1 MISLLKILNELEIN
15 NPSKPT
21 NNKQLLDFLN
31 KNKEKVTKY
40 IIDTY
45 YSFDNDD
52 EDLIED
58 LKNSHF
64 EIDGSDNPSIGDGY
78 TYFSFSL
85 NEEELSTENDNA
97 EVEILDLFSFP
108 IYFIQYSI

>member
-15 NPSKPT
+15 NPSRPT

-31 KNKEKVTKY
+31 KNKEKVTNY
-40 IIDTY
+40 IINTY
-45 YSFDNDD
+45 YSFNNDD
-52 EDLIED
+52 EDLIGD
-58 LKNSHF
+58 LKNHPF

-85 NEEELSTENDNA
+85 NKEELSTEDDNA